1 MYNLRVFDIFWWF
14 LEELETPQKTW
25 ITVDSKVFWRFFGK
39 SSDEEADE
47 SSVKEADESSDE
59 EADESSDEEADKK
72 KKRTE
77 KGHRFTDKEITL
89 WMKLQSEGYK
99 VAAMGKHFP
108 GRDKKALQANCWI
121 L

>member
-1 MYNLRVFDIFWWF
+1 M
-14 LEELETPQKTW
+14 EELETPQKTR
-25 ITVDSKVFWRFFGK
+25 ITVDSKVFWRFLDE

-47 SSVKEADESSDE
+47 SSDEG
-59 EADESSDEEADKK
+59 ADESSDEEADKK
-72 KKRTE
+72 KKRMG

-89 WMKLQSEGYK
+89 LMKLQSEGYK

-108 GRDKKALQANCWI
+108 GRDKKALQANCGI